1 MILAESEDD
10 DPGGEAEGEEDE
22 GEADPDDGA
31 GLAFPAP
38 GLVLTHGELEVNM
51 SDVNTQALQI

>member
-1 MILAESEDD
+1 MMMTETEGD
-10 DPGGEAEGEEDE
+10 DPGDEGEGEEDE

-31 GLAFPAP
+31 GLALPAP
-38 GLVLTHGELEVNM
+38 GLVLTHGDLDVNM